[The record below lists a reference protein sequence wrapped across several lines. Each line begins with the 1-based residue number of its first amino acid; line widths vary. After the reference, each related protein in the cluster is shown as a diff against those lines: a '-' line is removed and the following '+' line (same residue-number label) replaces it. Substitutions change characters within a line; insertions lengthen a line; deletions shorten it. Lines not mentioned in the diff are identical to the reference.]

1 MYLDGDLLV
10 LGELINIWIWVE
22 PGASG
27 SKGQVP
33 RCSIDTVVFTTDP
46 AQNFVIGSDVFI
58 VAPVCHLSL
67 TLFSCGRSYNPS

>member
-46 AQNFVIGSDVFI
+46 AQNFVIGSRVFLGTW
-58 VAPVCHLSL
+58 AARCRPYGGCHKLLS
-67 TLFSCGRSYNPS
+67 